1 MGLPVSEKQKR
12 TTIFD
17 GEKMSMDREP
27 CPFRIV
33 EDAGNAFMFGLVGSG
48 IWNIVG
54 GIRNAP
60 SGHRIAQA
68 VSRIKARAP
77 LTAGG
82 FAIWGMMYSIC
93 DCTIASIRKKEDP
106 WNAIASGAATGGI
119 LAIRGGYK
127 LAAKNAAMGGAI
139 LAVIEGLQIG
149 ISKLLMP
156 YIEEKSKQNGFS
168 LSDQLEPPVD
178 ILYSSG
184 SISNQEPMAQP
195 SPVYNFNNGDFA
207 AENNKWSSKSS

>member
-1 MGLPVSEKQKR
+1 
-12 TTIFD
+12 
-17 GEKMSMDREP
+17 MSMDREP

-93 DCTIASIRKKEDP
+93 DCTIASIRLKEDP

-178 ILYSSG
+178 ILYSRG
-184 SISNQEPMAQP
+184 SIGNQEPMQQP
-195 SPVYNFNNGDFA
+195 TPVYNFNNGDFVA
-207 AENNKWSSKSS
+207 DKDDWSSKSS

>member
-1 MGLPVSEKQKR
+1 MPVGAGAPEERS
-12 TTIFD
+12 
-17 GEKMSMDREP
+17 GKMSMDREP

-33 EDAGNAFMFGLVGSG
+33 EDAGNAFMFGLIGSG
-48 IWNIVG
+48 VWNIVG

-82 FAIWGMMYSIC
+82 FAIWGVLFSIC
-93 DCTIASIRKKEDP
+93 DCTIASIRLKEDP

-149 ISKLLMP
+149 ITKMLMP
-156 YIEEKSKQNGFS
+156 YIEEKSKQNGVS
-168 LSDQLEPPVD
+168 MSDHLQPPVD
-178 ILYSSG
+178 ILYQRG
-184 SISNQEPMAQP
+184 SVHNPEPMFQP
-195 SPVYNFNNGDFA
+195 IPVYNSNNDDFVA
-207 AENNKWSSKSS
+207 DNDKWSSKSK